1 MTPISDALRYAGESP
16 VFWLA
21 LAMVLAIATVGYIAT
36 IRGRNAGSPSAGEAG
51 KVVHDWM
58 PTGRIDFVGPSMDAT
73 AAETPAPFYLQAEE
87 IRLLLS
93 FSGIE
98 RKEIRWRKA
107 TLNEAKRV
115 MNTFHRQMA
124 KDSSPLTEG
133 SSQASPVIR
142 IERQRQLPVTE
153 LRQVDIVQPLSH

>member
-1 MTPISDALRYAGESP
+1 MIPISDALRYAGESP

-21 LAMVLAIATVGYIAT
+21 LAMVLVIATVGYIAT
-36 IRGRNAGSPSAGEAG
+36 VRAPKGGSTSAGEAG
-51 KVVHDWM
+51 RVVHDWT

-73 AAETPAPFYLQAEE
+73 AAETPAPFYLQAED

-115 MNTFHRQMA
+115 MNIFHRQMA
-124 KDSSPLTEG
+124 KDSDRPTEG
-133 SSQASPVIR
+133 NSQAFTRHQDRAEGPGNRDPATAGPS
-142 IERQRQLPVTE
+142 
-153 LRQVDIVQPLSH
+153 VQPLSP